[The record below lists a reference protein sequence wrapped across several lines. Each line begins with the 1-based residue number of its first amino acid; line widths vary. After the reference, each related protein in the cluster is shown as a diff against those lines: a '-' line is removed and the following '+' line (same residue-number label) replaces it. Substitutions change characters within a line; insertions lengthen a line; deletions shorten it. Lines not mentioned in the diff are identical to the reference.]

1 MKNTNLLLATM
12 MTVTFA
18 TAGFAQKTTPKAVGS
33 DKDKHGCIG
42 SAGYTFSV
50 VKDKC
55 IKLFEEKI
63 QLKEADSKKSYVA
76 NAVVILS
83 KDGKKAEVFMPDA
96 KGSIILTRAL
106 EYRDTTVYKN
116 KKGAYELSK
125 DKDSYTLKK
134 SKKIIFSI

>member
-1 MKNTNLLLATM
+1 MKNTNLLLAAM

-18 TAGFAQKTTPKAVGS
+18 TAGFAQTTTPKAVGS

-83 KDGKKAEVFMPDA
+83 KDGKKAEVFLPDD
-96 KGSIILTRAL
+96 KGSIILNKAV
-106 EYRDTTVYKN
+106 EYRDTTLYKN
-116 KKGAYELSK
+116 KKGVYQLSK
-125 DKDSYTLKK
+125 DKDNYTLKK